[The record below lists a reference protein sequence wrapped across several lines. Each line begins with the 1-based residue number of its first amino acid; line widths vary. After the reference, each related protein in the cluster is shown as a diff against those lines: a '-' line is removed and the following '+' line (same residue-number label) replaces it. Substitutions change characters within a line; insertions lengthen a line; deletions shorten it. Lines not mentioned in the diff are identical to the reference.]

1 MWLNDT
7 TIPERRALLAAFGGY
22 GVDGFDTMIYTF
34 IVPTLLALWGM
45 SKAEAGYI
53 ATGALLTSALGGW
66 AAGVLA
72 DRYGRVRI
80 LQLTIAWF
88 ALFTFL
94 SGFTDSFGQ
103 LLLVRSMQGLGFGG
117 EWAVGSILI
126 AETIRARNRGR
137 ATGLVQS
144 SWAVGWAGAAFAF
157 WGLYAVLRP
166 EHAWRVL
173 LWLGVLPALLV
184 IYIRRN
190 VAEPP
195 VYLQARAR
203 PDARPAAA
211 LAIFRGPLLR
221 TTTLASLMSAG
232 MLGAYYSVTTWLPTY
247 LNTERHLSVAGTA
260 TYLLVLIGG
269 CFAGYLSSAWLSD
282 AIGRRRCFVL
292 FAVGGI
298 LAVLAYTH
306 IHAGNSLTELLGF
319 PLGFFNSGIFAGT
332 GAYLTELYPT
342 AVRGSGQGFSYSF
355 GRALGA
361 ICPALIGRASVQ
373 YSLGEAIGAMTV
385 AAYGLVILAVWA
397 LPETRGRVLMVKAS
411 VVG

>member
-1 MWLNDT
+1 MWLTQT
-7 TIPERRALLAAFGGY
+7 TLPERRALVAAFAGY

-34 IVPTLLALWGM
+34 IIPTLLAVWGM

-53 ATGALLTSALGGW
+53 ATGTLLTSALGGW

-72 DRYGRVRI
+72 DRFGRVRI

-94 SGFTDSFGQ
+94 SGFTDSFLQ
-103 LLLVRSMQGLGFGG
+103 LLIVRSLQGLGFGG

-126 AETIRARNRGR
+126 AETIRPANRGR

-144 SWAVGWAGAAFAF
+144 SWAVGWAGAACVY
-157 WGLYAVLRP
+157 WGAYALMP
-166 EHAWRVL
+166 PQHAWRVM
-173 LWLGVLPALLV
+173 LWSGVLPGLLV
-184 IYIRRN
+184 VYIRRN
-190 VAEPP
+190 VAEPAI
-195 VYLQARAR
+195 YLQARAHAN
-203 PDARPAAA
+203 PMAAQF
-211 LAIFRGPLLR
+211 LSIFNGPLLR
-221 TTTLASLMSAG
+221 ITVLASLLSGG
-232 MLGAYYSVTTWLPTY
+232 MLGAYYSVTTWLPTF
-247 LNTERHLSVAGTA
+247 LNSERHLSVTGTA
-260 TYLLVLIGG
+260 TYLLVLIAG

-292 FAVGGI
+292 FALGGI

-306 IHAGNSLTELLGF
+306 IRAGDLATEVLGF

-361 ICPALIGRASVQ
+361 VCPALIGRATTE
-373 YSLGEAIGAMTV
+373 YSLGEAIGAMTAV
-385 AAYGLVILAVWA
+385 AYLVVILAVWA
-397 LPETRGRVLMVKAS
+397 LPETRGRVLTVEAPA
-411 VVG
+411 VG